1 VSGKLSRVWITQEWP
16 CPPLGACELLFAW
29 LLTLLL
35 PLELLLTLTLGTC
48 AEPPP
53 STEGED
59 GELDAGTCRGGGA
72 SSLRGGMRSL
82 MASRPLAS
90 SNEVIL
96 WVGEKPW
103 RAFRR
108 VSLPPDRAPSGKE
121 PVGVRPLSWSTLSLS
136 SLQVNVEILRNWK
149 MVMNW

>member
-1 VSGKLSRVWITQEWP
+1 MSGKLSRVWITQEWP

-96 WVGEKPW
+96 WVGEKPC
-103 RAFRR
+103 RA
-108 VSLPPDRAPSGKE
+108 AIKN
-121 PVGVRPLSWSTLSLS
+121 LS
-136 SLQVNVEILRNWK
+136 SNKIRNLIPHQWLGLNHIAQK
-149 MVMNW
+149 SSHYEFISNS